1 MVISD
6 RVEFIKDDQGK
17 RFSFAVLKKK
27 KTQLGE
33 NTKIILGR
41 VSKVIT
47 GTAADP
53 KII

>member
-17 RFSFAVLKKK
+17 RFSFAVFEK
-27 KTQLGE
+27 KTQLCE

-47 GTAADP
+47 GTVADP